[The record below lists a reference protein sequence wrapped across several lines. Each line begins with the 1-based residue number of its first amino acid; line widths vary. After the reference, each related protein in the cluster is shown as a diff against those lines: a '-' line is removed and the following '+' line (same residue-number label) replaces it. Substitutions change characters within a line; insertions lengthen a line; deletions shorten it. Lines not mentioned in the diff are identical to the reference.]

1 MKEKKIYSS
10 YIVKS
15 LKNIKELN
23 VFSRSLGHSHTSL
36 SFAGKKGHRWGKRSF
51 LSNDCYL

>member
-1 MKEKKIYSS
+1 MKEKKNYSL

-23 VFSRSLGHSHTSL
+23 VFSRSLGHQSHIA
-36 SFAGKKGHRWGKRSF
+36 FFRWQEGP
-51 LSNDCYL
+51 